1 MNMENE
7 SSKSD
12 VQCVQSVQ
20 SIGTECGP
28 SGADVSCAK
37 PDINIASSQL
47 VSDVSVLSCAKPTGN
62 GSAASMVVSK
72 VKKKVWGVKKNGLYD
87 WKMVVVDQRTS
98 TNIHTQNIHTQPNS
112 TSKLISIPQQNIYFK
127 NWLVAPNRK
136 VGGDGLKSYILEVN
150 TSANSAKIGEKKQF

>member
-1 MNMENE
+1 MRANTQKNT
-7 SSKSD
+7 
-12 VQCVQSVQ
+12 QQQ
-20 SIGTECGP
+20 
-28 SGADVSCAK
+28 
-37 PDINIASSQL
+37 IN
-47 VSDVSVLSCAKPTGN
+47 
-62 GSAASMVVSK
+62 VVAG
-72 VKKKVWGVKKNGLYD
+72 KKWPYGLFTLYKCPAQYKKNGLYD

-150 TSANSAKIGEKKQF
+150 TSANSAKIGKNNSFENIHTCGFNKPGPEGKSPAKLTVLAENESKP